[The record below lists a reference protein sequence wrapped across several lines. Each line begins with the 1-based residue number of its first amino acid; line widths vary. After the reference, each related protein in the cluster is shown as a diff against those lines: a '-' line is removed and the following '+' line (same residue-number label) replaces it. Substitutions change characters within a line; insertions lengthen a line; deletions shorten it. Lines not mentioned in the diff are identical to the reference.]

1 MPPAAKE
8 AEHEEDADGSS
19 TDARVA
25 EKEGTD
31 TADDSLP
38 KKTDDSAGR
47 FVSENLQH
55 KSQASVCVCVCIV

>member
-8 AEHEEDADGSS
+8 AERKEGTDVAP
-19 TDARVA
+19 TDAPKA

-31 TADDSLP
+31 TADDALP